1 MSESLQTC
9 SVCSK
14 GFVAQFTYQSELAR
28 TVDGSTQTRY
38 FCSQRC
44 LGQSHQAQSSVHC
57 DACQGEFTV
66 SRGSQV
72 LYLRA
77 KRHYACSESC
87 RAQLLADERAR
98 AGSQSPSSVA
108 VRPVPAHIPTAVAEP
123 SAAASGSAPLGY
135 EPPPQAQEVVAA
147 EPELRLPELRPS
159 EWRKAGAQSPM
170 AGQPSRTSLSQAQA
184 TADGRPAGA
193 PRVLAVFN
201 HKGGTGKTTTAVT
214 IAAGLAARGH
224 RTLIVDTDAQG
235 NVAVS
240 LGLGKVSR
248 SLYHVLVMGMPLKDA
263 ITHARENLDVLPSN
277 ETLAAAELYL
287 AGRQN
292 RDRILASRLAEA
304 KSQYD
309 YVVVDCSPS
318 LSLLNQN
325 ALVFADSVLCPVACD
340 YLSLVGVRQV
350 VKTIK
355 SVNRLLSHPVQLWG
369 VLPTLYDRRARI
381 CNEALET
388 LREHF
393 VERCL
398 PPVRSAIRV
407 KEAPSQGKTVFE
419 YDPDS
424 DVARDYAAT
433 LDLIIE
439 GHPSLAARELPT
451 DQRRDLSA
459 TSDARA
465 NSLLAIA

>member
-9 SVCSK
+9 SVCAK

-28 TVDGSTQTRY
+28 AADGSTQTHY

-44 LGQSHQAQSSVHC
+44 LGHSHQAQSSVHC

-77 KRHYACSESC
+77 KRHYACSEIC
-87 RAQLLADERAR
+87 RGQLLADERAR
-98 AGSQSPSSVA
+98 AGGQSQVSVA
-108 VRPVPAHIPTAVAEP
+108 VRPVPAPVPAVLEPRAAANALGALVDEPTPREIVAPEPALPRQSEVRQPALRQPAAQPPTAGQV
-123 SAAASGSAPLGY
+123 SRASL
-135 EPPPQAQEVVAA
+135 PQAH
-147 EPELRLPELRPS
+147 
-159 EWRKAGAQSPM
+159 G
-170 AGQPSRTSLSQAQA
+170 

-214 IAAGLAARGH
+214 IAAGLAARGN

-451 DQRRDLSA
+451 DQGRDLSA
-459 TSDARA
+459 ASDARA